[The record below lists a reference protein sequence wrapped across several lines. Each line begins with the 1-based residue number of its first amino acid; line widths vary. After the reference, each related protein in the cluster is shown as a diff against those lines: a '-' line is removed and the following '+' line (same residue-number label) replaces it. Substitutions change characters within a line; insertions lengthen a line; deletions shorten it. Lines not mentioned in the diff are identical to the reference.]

1 MFNSAQQLSNLTLK
15 VEILRSSKN
24 RTSLHFPIV
33 LVEWCSKYKDMRAHA
48 HTDADKGSEVE
59 GTVPETSINPHRF
72 SVAEH

>member
-1 MFNSAQQLSNLTLK
+1 
-15 VEILRSSKN
+15 
-24 RTSLHFPIV
+24 
-33 LVEWCSKYKDMRAHA
+33 MRAHA